1 MFIKRE
7 TPTSIRSKSSEK
19 EEIED
24 RSSISSHCERQTD
37 DDNDND
43 DDDDDDGGIIP
54 IGEEANTNTLIRQSH
69 STTNQQENS
78 PRAMTI
84 APGLFIFE

>member
-1 MFIKRE
+1 LFIKRE

-54 IGEEANTNTLIRQSH
+54 IGEEANTNTLIRQPQSIR
-69 STTNQQENS
+69 NQQENS
-78 PRAMTI
+78 SISMSTT
-84 APGLFIFE
+84 PGLFFF